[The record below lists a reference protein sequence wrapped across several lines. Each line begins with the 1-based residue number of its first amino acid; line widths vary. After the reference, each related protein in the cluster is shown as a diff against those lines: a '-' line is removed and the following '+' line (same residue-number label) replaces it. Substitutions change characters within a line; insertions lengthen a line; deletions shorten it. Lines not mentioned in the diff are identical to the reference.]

1 MATKKPT
8 LTGGEGP
15 TGFSTMTAVELGVV
29 KAYPTDSG
37 RGILRISPET
47 LISLEV
53 GVDDVDEIEGGDRT
67 MAEVWGFDR

>member
-1 MATKKPT
+1 
-8 LTGGEGP
+8 
-15 TGFSTMTAVELGVV
+15 MTAVELGVV